1 MKQEDFTHTGQ
12 IAATGTRQSQIVAGS
27 SAGRASA
34 VGSPQNI
41 SRAVAWLVQRSPSEV
56 DRALHSLALSH
67 NVALRVSYDTRQT
80 RDSAGNVTTHFFAKG
95 CSGSGQIEDA
105 ETVAAKIAAALEPAP
120 VGMIEG
126 WLAELSVIVA
136 RKKDDEFGETLRI
149 EAYASRLRA
158 YPADVAKDA
167 LLGRVWRF
175 WPSWAELADT
185 CDSMAM
191 ERQHM
196 LSAAYR
202 LTKPARPPEPEQVN
216 NIVKRETATE
226 IMESVGFTVRRM
238 EAVKAAPMARTMD
251 EAEHRATSARVPHWS
266 ETATPDD
273 PRWEILR
280 KSRIASGMIQ
290 DAAE

>member
-1 MKQEDFTHTGQ
+1 MNQ
-12 IAATGTRQSQIVAGS
+12 IVSGTTTPQREAYSATGTQLG
-27 SAGRASA
+27 GRGLVTPANS
-34 VGSPQNI
+34 G
-41 SRAVAWLVQRSPSEV
+41 RAVAWLVQRSPSEV
-56 DRALHSLALSH
+56 DRALRSLASSH
-67 NVALRVSYDTRQT
+67 NVALQVSYDTRQT
-80 RDSAGNVTTHFFAKG
+80 RDIAGNVTTHFFAKS
-95 CSGSGQIEDA
+95 CQGSGQIEDA
-105 ETVAAKIAAALEPAP
+105 ERVAAKIAAAMEPAP

-158 YPADVAKDA
+158 YPADVAKAA

-175 WPSWAELADT
+175 WPSWAELADL
-185 CDSMAM
+185 CDSMVM

-202 LTKPARPPEPEQVN
+202 LIKPAPPAPPEQVN
-216 NIVKRETATE
+216 NIVKLEAAAE
-226 IMESVGFTVRRM
+226 IMESAGFTVRRM

-266 ETATPDD
+266 ETATQGD
-273 PRWEILR
+273 PRWEMLR
-280 KSRIASGMIQ
+280 KSRIASGLIQ
-290 DAAE
+290 SMDTAQ

>member
-1 MKQEDFTHTGQ
+1 LQ
-12 IAATGTRQSQIVAGS
+12 
-27 SAGRASA
+27 
-34 VGSPQNI
+34 
-41 SRAVAWLVQRSPSEV
+41 
-56 DRALHSLALSH
+56 
-67 NVALRVSYDTRQT
+67 VSYDTRQT
-80 RDSAGNVTTHFFAKG
+80 RDIAGNVTTHFFAKS
-95 CSGSGQIEDA
+95 CQGSGQIEDA
-105 ETVAAKIAAALEPAP
+105 ERVAAKIAAAMEPAP

-158 YPADVAKDA
+158 YPADVAKGA

-175 WPSWAELADT
+175 WPSWAELADL
-185 CDSMAM
+185 CDSMVM

-202 LTKPARPPEPEQVN
+202 LIKPAPPAPPEQVN
-216 NIVKRETATE
+216 NIVKREAAAE
-226 IMESVGFTVRRM
+226 IMESAGFTVRRM

-266 ETATPDD
+266 ETATQGD
-273 PRWEILR
+273 PRWEMLR
-280 KSRIASGMIQ
+280 KSRIASGLIQ
-290 DAAE
+290 SMDTAQ

>member
-1 MKQEDFTHTGQ
+1 
-12 IAATGTRQSQIVAGS
+12 V
-27 SAGRASA
+27 
-34 VGSPQNI
+34 
-41 SRAVAWLVQRSPSEV
+41 VAWLVQRSPSEV
-56 DRALHSLALSH
+56 DKSLHSLALSH

-80 RDSAGNVTTHFFAKG
+80 RDTAGNVTTHFFAKS
-95 CSGSGQIEDA
+95 CQGSGQIEDA
-105 ETVAAKIAAALEPAP
+105 ERVAAKIAAAMEPAP

-158 YPADVAKDA
+158 YPADVVKDA
-167 LLGRVWRF
+167 LLEHTWRF
-175 WPSWAELADT
+175 WPSWAELADL
-185 CDSMAM
+185 CDGMAM

-196 LSAAYR
+196 LSAAHR
-202 LTKPARPPEPEQVN
+202 LTKPAPPPEPEHVS
-216 NIVKRETATE
+216 NIVKRETAAE
-226 IMESVGFTVRRM
+226 IMEQVGFTVRRM

-266 ETATPDD
+266 ETATTDD

-280 KSRIASGMIQ
+280 KSRLASGLV
-290 DAAE
+290 DAIGVAQ